1 MSEIVGASASPLIAI
16 NGNARGSDGTA
27 TSGPSETANASA
39 TSGMRSPAP
48 RLHLRAPYQSPPAA
62 LPAAWVAI
70 SAPPSSAAPWCE
82 ANAVIASSMAPTAR
96 PTPRA
101 APIRTRM
108 LRERTGVTRLPS
120 VPSCPRQA
128 REAGD
133 VAKIADPVSARAT
146 QTPSDAAGVATAITP
161 AAISGPK
168 MKAISMATASRAKAA
183 CLSSWSGTRPDQSV
197 LIAFPVGRVPSPAT
211 VARAA
216 SATRGAPASAPPIS
230 PRKAAAFTSAAAAIT
245 GGWPTRSIT
254 LPCTG
259 RDTAAAIE

>member
-1 MSEIVGASASPLIAI
+1 
-16 NGNARGSDGTA
+16 
-27 TSGPSETANASA
+27 
-39 TSGMRSPAP
+39 
-48 RLHLRAPYQSPPAA
+48 
-62 LPAAWVAI
+62 
-70 SAPPSSAAPWCE
+70 
-82 ANAVIASSMAPTAR
+82 
-96 PTPRA
+96 
-101 APIRTRM
+101 M

-168 MKAISMATASRAKAA
+168 MKATSMATASRAKAA

-216 SATRGAPASAPPIS
+216 SATTGAPASAPPIS

-245 GGWPTRSIT
+245 GGWPIAVHHPA
-254 LPCTG
+254 LDGQGHCG
-259 RDTAAAIE
+259 RDRVGGDHQAGSRERAGRALDQQHH